1 MGGRVVLIVH
11 GGHDGSWEAMKRT
24 SGPRAA
30 KQGSACQAKVRAVF
44 RAEGTAAEEAR
55 GEGKVPVFTEQKGG
69 PCDLSL

>member
-1 MGGRVVLIVH
+1 MLTVH
-11 GGHDGSWEAMKRT
+11 GGHGGSWEAMKRT

-30 KQGSACQAKVRAVF
+30 RQGGACQAKVRAVF
-44 RAEGTAAEEAR
+44 WAEGTAAAEAR